1 MKAAERKRKR
11 LEEKNKLNSMI
22 DMNEMPKKKLI
33 SNQENIINSKEIN
46 NTISSRPANN
56 IDLEKINQ
64 KKRERMERR
73 KRKKMIEAG
82 LDPNDVDSNNNYNN
96 NDSIID
102 NININNNVNNINDIN
117 NINRNNTFFNNK
129 KYIIDKDSNK
139 LVYSVEPFA
148 SAAGLKRVNFKIPSN
163 KTLNLENNF
172 NLNNN
177 NINIMKQNTNSISNS
192 LNNDI
197 LSTASVPNYQILSK
211 NFANIKNEN
220 VEEFLTKTNPKKP
233 TIEQKETEVQAMI
246 QVMNLRPNP
255 KNPNNLKNI
264 NDSNY
269 AHNLT
274 QKIED
279 NNEYYESQKEIM
291 ELKKIEK
298 EEENKM
304 EQMLERNKEE
314 IQRYIEKILKLQN
327 DLINSNQGDIIALE
341 DENKIDEIQ
350 IYNLQM
356 NLQRLEEE
364 NEKEKNKMLYLI
376 NKEITPL
383 QKELK
388 SEILEVQKLKKQ
400 LLQWNKKTPP
410 RDLLRKIEVV
420 MKYMKN
426 CS

>member
-11 LEEKNKLNSMI
+11 LEEKSKQNSKI

-33 SNQENIINSKEIN
+33 SNQENAINSKEIN
-46 NTISSRPANN
+46 NTISPRPANN
-56 IDLEKINQ
+56 IELEKISQ

-82 LDPNDVDSNNNYNN
+82 LDPNDIESNNNN

-102 NININNNVNNINDIN
+102 NMNINNNVNNINNIN

-139 LVYSVEPFA
+139 LIYSVEP
-148 SAAGLKRVNFKIPSN
+148 STSGLKKVNFKIPSN
-163 KTLNLENNF
+163 KTLNLEKNF

-177 NINIMKQNTNSISNS
+177 RNIMKQNSNSISNS

-197 LSTASVPNYQILSK
+197 LSTASNPNYQILSK
-211 NFANIKNEN
+211 NFENIKNEN
-220 VEEFLTKTNPKKP
+220 IEEFLTKTNPKKP
-233 TIEQKETEVQAMI
+233 TIEQKESEVQAMI
-246 QVMNLRPNP
+246 QVMNLHPNP
-255 KNPNNLKNI
+255 KNQNNVKNI

-291 ELKKIEK
+291 ELKKVEK

-304 EQMLERNKEE
+304 EQMLEKNKEE

-341 DENKIDEIQ
+341 NENKIDEIQ

-356 NLQRLEEE
+356 NLQRIEEE
-364 NEKEKNKMLYLI
+364 NEKEKNKMLFLI

-388 SEILEVQKLKKQ
+388 NEILEVQKLKKQ